1 MAAYMGDTTMGAAW
15 LFGYICSV
23 PYTPTPAMISTG
35 QKIATQRTA
44 KSRLPETDLDNIKF
58 GRVFS
63 DHMVVMDY
71 TNGAWQAPT
80 IMPFGALQMSP
91 AALVLHYSQTIFEG
105 LKAYRNVNGG
115 VSLIRPQ
122 ANIARMNHSTERMC
136 MPHIPEDVFLDAM
149 IELVRLDSDWIPKDE
164 GASLYLRPFMFASD
178 EYIGVRPSDS
188 YRFII
193 FTCPVR
199 NYYNEP
205 VRVKVET
212 NYSRAFPG
220 GTGEA
225 KCGGNYAGALYP
237 AKLGM
242 DQGFHQLLWTDG
254 LTHKYF
260 EESGTMNV
268 FFNVDG
274 TLITPGLDGT
284 ILHGITRDSI
294 IRIAKDEGIR
304 VEERQ
309 VSVEEIEVA
318 ARNGRLRS
326 AFGAGTAATIA
337 HIQSIAFGDAVYE
350 LPDVSTRE
358 LANRIGQKLDDI
370 RRGRVADPYG
380 WVVPVL

>member
-1 MAAYMGDTTMGAAW
+1 
-15 LFGYICSV
+15 
-23 PYTPTPAMISTG
+23 MITTG
-35 QKIATQRTA
+35 QKIAIHRTER
-44 KSRLPETDLDNIKF
+44 SRLPGTDLAHVKF

-63 DHMVVMDY
+63 DHMFVMEFQD
-71 TNGAWQAPT
+71 GRWQDARIT
-80 IMPFGALQMSP
+80 PFADLVMSP

-105 LKAYRNVNGG
+105 LKAYRTPEGG
-115 VSLIRPQ
+115 VNLFRPQ
-122 ANIARMNHSTERMC
+122 ANIARMNHSAHRMC
-136 MPHIPEDVFLDAM
+136 MPQLPEELFLEALV
-149 IELVRLDSDWIPKDE
+149 ELVRLDRDWLPTDKE
-164 GASLYLRPFMFASD
+164 GSLYIRPFMFASD

-199 NYYNEP
+199 AYYNEP

-212 NYSRAFPG
+212 NFSRAFPG

-242 DQGFHQLLWTDG
+242 DGGFHQLLWTDG

-337 HIQSIAFGDAVYE
+337 HIQSIAFGDALYE

-358 LANRIGQKLDDI
+358 LANRIGKKLDDI
-370 RRGRVADPYG
+370 RRGRIADPYG
-380 WVVPVL
+380 WVVPVI